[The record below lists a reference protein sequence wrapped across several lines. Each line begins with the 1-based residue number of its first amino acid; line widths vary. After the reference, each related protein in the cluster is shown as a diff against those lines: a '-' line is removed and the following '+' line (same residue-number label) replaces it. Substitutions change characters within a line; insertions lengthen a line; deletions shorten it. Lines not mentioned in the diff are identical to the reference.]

1 MRRLVFIGLFLTLSA
16 CKTDAPSPA
25 STQAQGPVEVSLQLN
40 WVPEPEFGGIYAAR
54 EQGFF
59 AAEGLAVN
67 IIKGSPGV
75 PSGQLTA
82 SGKTTFGVVGGD
94 QLVTMRAQGAPLV
107 AVYTSFQTFPRG
119 IVVHEASPHKDLE
132 GLWKSQTKV
141 AVEPGLPFVKW
152 LNHRYGGQGLQLVPS
167 SGGLATFMGDPTM
180 AQAVFIFAEPV
191 ELKRRK
197 LPVRTFKVADS
208 GYDPYTVVVATSED
222 YAKQNPDVVAKLNRA
237 LRKGWSAYNADPGPT
252 NAVMAKL
259 NTAMS
264 LESMH
269 LAAQLQRPYIGADDA
284 TLGTMTTARWD
295 TLIDQL
301 RTVGAISKPV
311 SGADCYVAAP

>member
-1 MRRLVFIGLFLTLSA
+1 MRRGVFFGLLLAITACQSKAPSA
-16 CKTDAPSPA
+16 VDAPS
-25 STQAQGPVEVSLQLN
+25 GPVEVSLQLN
-40 WVPEPEFGGIYAAR
+40 WVPEPEFGGIYAAQ

-59 AAEGLAVN
+59 AAEGLAVK

-94 QLVTMRAQGAPLV
+94 QLVTMRARGAPLV
-107 AVYTSFQTFPRG
+107 AVYASFQTFPRG
-119 IVVHEASPHKDLE
+119 IVVHETSPHQGLE
-132 GLWKSQTKV
+132 ALWKSQAKI

-167 SGGLATFMGDPTM
+167 SGGLATFMGDSTM
-180 AQAVFIFAEPV
+180 AQGVFIFAEPV
-191 ELKRRK
+191 ELQRRK
-197 LPVRTFKVADS
+197 IPVRTFKVAES

-222 YAKQNPDVVAKLNRA
+222 YAKAQPAVVAKLTRA
-237 LRKGWSAYNADPGPT
+237 LRKGWAAYNADPGPT

-264 LESMH
+264 LESMNI
-269 LAAQLQRPYIGADDA
+269 AATLQAPYIRSGDEV
-284 TLGTMTTARWD
+284 LGSMTEARWN
-295 TLIDQL
+295 TLIGQL
-301 RTVGAISKPV
+301 ETVGAISQKIP
-311 SGADCYVAAP
+311 GADCFVSVP